1 MTDDPK
7 ARGNPPEYVK
17 VEKKKTNPL
26 LYLLLA
32 LVALAVLVFLL
43 SQCTRRKV
51 ETAPVVAAAAPAP
64 APTPAVV
71 GTSTLP
77 AYLAGSD
84 PAPRT
89 FTFERLHFDTAKS
102 DIRAE
107 DQPEV
112 DAASD
117 ALEAGTSRVRIV
129 GYADSTGSDAANKTL
144 GMNRAN
150 AVKAA
155 MVKRGVDAG
164 RIDVASGGDANPV
177 DTNATAGGRAENRR
191 TELVVL
197 AR

>member
-32 LVALAVLVFLL
+32 LVALAALVFLL
-43 SQCTRRKV
+43 SQCSRRKV
-51 ETAPVVAAAAPAP
+51 ETATVVAAAAPA
-64 APTPAVV
+64 PAVV

-107 DQPEV
+107 DEPEV

-117 ALEAGTSRVRIV
+117 ALKAGTSRIRVV

-144 GMNRAN
+144 GLDRAN

-155 MVKRGVDAG
+155 MVKHGVDAG